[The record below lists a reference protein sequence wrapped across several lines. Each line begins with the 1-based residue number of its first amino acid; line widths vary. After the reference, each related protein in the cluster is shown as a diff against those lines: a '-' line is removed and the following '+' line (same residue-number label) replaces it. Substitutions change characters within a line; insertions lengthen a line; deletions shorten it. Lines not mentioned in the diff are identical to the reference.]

1 VTVEGSGNGGL
12 MDRVVRAVKLD
23 STLYK
28 EVSAD
33 ETKTTEAMIVVA
45 IAAAIGGLGLAIGPG
60 NFRFGSWLLSIIL
73 APTLGLA
80 IGTGILWLIGKLFSG
95 KAQFMEMF
103 RPLGYAYAP
112 SALAI
117 IPWIGSLVGW
127 VWSLVCAVI
136 AVRESE
142 EVSTGSAAAIVLIP
156 AVVGFI
162 LAVILILIAGMALL
176 GFAKA
181 AS

>member
-1 VTVEGSGNGGL
+1 
-12 MDRVVRAVKLD
+12 
-23 STLYK
+23 
-28 EVSAD
+28 
-33 ETKTTEAMIVVA
+33 MIVVA

-60 NFRFGSWLLSIIL
+60 DFKFGSWLFSIIL

-80 IGTGILWLIGKLFSG
+80 IGTGILWLVGKLFSG
-95 KAQFMEMF
+95 KAAFMEMF

-127 VWSLVCAVI
+127 AWSMVCAII

-142 EVSTGSAAAIVLIP
+142 DVSTGAAAAIVLIP
-156 AVVGFI
+156 AVIVFI
-162 LAVILILIAGMALL
+162 LVVILVFIAGMALL
-176 GFAKA
+176 GLAKA
-181 AS
+181 GS